1 MLSPTSKKEKTVFSN
16 VAMLDVK
23 NPIPY
28 EPSGESSAFHL
39 AKKNKKYL
47 PFLEPKDNFFQLLLE
62 AKLLSPTN
70 SSCVNSKTN
79 FCIGKGLYIKD
90 GSEDKE
96 FEEFSK
102 RVNNKGQ
109 NLNKVLKSVF
119 SNHFTVG
126 NNFIEVIRGK
136 IGEKKFV

>member
-1 MLSPTSKKEKTVFSN
+1 MNAKSKKENGITSN
-16 VAMLDVK
+16 VASLDVK

-90 GSEDKE
+90 SSEDKE
-96 FEEFSK
+96 FE
-102 RVNNKGQ
+102 
-109 NLNKVLKSVF
+109 
-119 SNHFTVG
+119 
-126 NNFIEVIRGK
+126 
-136 IGEKKFV
+136 